1 LRKRLNA
8 PTFRLLNGLI
18 EGGKTRPGEH
28 AIGGEVIAVTTHA
41 LDELELALRMSG
53 KRNVPDQMSEQ
64 QRSGGHVLKAS
75 TAEAV
80 AELSYSSAATQPLH
94 WRLRLLLAK
103 IRITPAGPTA

>member
-1 LRKRLNA
+1 MGRWPPA
-8 PTFRLLNGLI
+8 PVSAPHLAEAAQRPFRLLNGLI

-64 QRSGGHVLKAS
+64 QRSDGQK
-75 TAEAV
+75 
-80 AELSYSSAATQPLH
+80 
-94 WRLRLLLAK
+94 
-103 IRITPAGPTA
+103 

>member
-1 LRKRLNA
+1 MASASAANLSLARQPQCQHLILRKRLNA

-41 LDELELALRMSG
+41 LDELELALRMRG

-64 QRSGGHVLKAS
+64 QRSGGQK
-75 TAEAV
+75 
-80 AELSYSSAATQPLH
+80 
-94 WRLRLLLAK
+94 
-103 IRITPAGPTA
+103 

>member
-1 LRKRLNA
+1 VN
-8 PTFRLLNGLI
+8 
-18 EGGKTRPGEH
+18 
-28 AIGGEVIAVTTHA
+28 
-41 LDELELALRMSG
+41 
-53 KRNVPDQMSEQ
+53 
-64 QRSGGHVLKAS
+64 VLKAS